1 MVMTGSDQIPMKLQR
16 HLSAPLHR
24 QLGAVLSRHIRTG
37 RFRPGERIPS
47 EREICDTYGISRT
60 TVRQTIGVLV
70 AAGLLVRVPAK
81 GTFVARPK
89 IDQDLTRVVRF
100 SEAVS
105 AAGYKPSTRL
115 LGIHTLPAPAAAAQA
130 LGLPPGEPLVVVSML
145 SLGDGAPLAFY
156 RIHLPPE
163 TGDPTA
169 RALLAAE
176 AEGRV
181 TFGLVLEHVHRVSG
195 LEPARVVQTYEA
207 APASEEIARHLG
219 VAEGAAIVAS
229 ARTVLTAS
237 GAPITHDDAYYRGDR
252 YRFTIRRAYSL

>member
-1 MVMTGSDQIPMKLQR
+1 MKLPR

-24 QLGAVLSRHIRTG
+24 QLGALLARHIRSG

-47 EREICDTYGISRT
+47 EREICETYGVSRT
-60 TVRQTIGVLV
+60 TVRQTIGALV

-81 GTFVARPK
+81 GTFVAGHR
-89 IDQDLTRVVRF
+89 IEQDLTRVVRF

-105 AAGYKPSTRL
+105 AAGYTPSSRL
-115 LGIHTLPAPAAAAQA
+115 LGIHTLPAPPDAAKA
-130 LGLPPGEPLVVVSML
+130 LGLPPGEPVVVVNML
-145 SLGDGAPLAFY
+145 SLGDGMPLAFY
-156 RIHLPPE
+156 RIHLPQE
-163 TGDPTA
+163 TGAPTA

-195 LEPARVVQTYEA
+195 LEPAQVVQTYEA
-207 APASEEIARHLG
+207 AAASEEIARHLD
-219 VAEGAAIVAS
+219 VVEGAPIVAS

-237 GAPITHDDAYYRGDR
+237 GAPITYDDAYYRGDR